1 MAMPVLSLSDGMIIL
16 EGAFGRATKI
26 LEGYPHAGCVY
37 NLCTPK
43 IGFENAQA
51 IYARYDEVMKECI
64 MLSKSG
70 SLLKPLEFLPALLM
84 LPLRS
89 QVNNRYSNDFQSSV
103 RALVN
108 QQRDGEKVDCDL
120 VKTILDF
127 FVEAKSVGATCYDDF
142 EKAILADA
150 AAYYSQMASY
160 GLSNCSYIHY
170 VSQACMSMN
179 RENER
184 TSRFLDPSTRRKLL
198 QVITLPELNCWI
210 VYLGCDLVKT
220 ILDFFVEAKS
230 VGATCYDDFEKA
242 ILADAA
248 AYYSQMASY
257 GLSNCSYIHYVSQ
270 ACMSMNR
277 ENERTSRFLD
287 PSTRRKLLQVA
298 RIELLDRVSGLI
310 LEKQR
315 AENNITVNHHQ
326 EVPITHE
333 LENYLSELM
342 ARVDITP

>member
-1 MAMPVLSLSDGMIIL
+1 MICKLKTLSIAMAALSLSDGMIIL

-26 LEGYPHAGCVY
+26 LEGYPHAGFSVTEYMTFYECVY

-64 MLSKSG
+64 ILSVLP
-70 SLLKPLEFLPALLM
+70 LLEGKRDVALLTTLVQILPCYKLM
-84 LPLRS
+84 AARMYKIFHYIDRYYTPNRKLLPLSRVS
-89 QVNNRYSNDFQSSV
+89 LRCFHYLVNNRYSNDFQSAV

-108 QQRDGEKVDCDL
+108 QQRNGEKVACDL

-127 FVEAKSVGATCYDDF
+127 FVEAKTVGATCYDDF

-179 RENER
+179 
-184 TSRFLDPSTRRKLL
+184 
-198 QVITLPELNCWI
+198 Q
-210 VYLGCDLVKT
+210 
-220 ILDFFVEAKS
+220 
-230 VGATCYDDFEKA
+230 
-242 ILADAA
+242 
-248 AYYSQMASY
+248 
-257 GLSNCSYIHYVSQ
+257 
-270 ACMSMNR
+270 

-310 LEKQR
+310 LEKRQ
-315 AENNITVNHHQ
+315 AENNITGNHHQ
-326 EVPITHE
+326 EVAITHE

-342 ARVDITP
+342 TRVDITP